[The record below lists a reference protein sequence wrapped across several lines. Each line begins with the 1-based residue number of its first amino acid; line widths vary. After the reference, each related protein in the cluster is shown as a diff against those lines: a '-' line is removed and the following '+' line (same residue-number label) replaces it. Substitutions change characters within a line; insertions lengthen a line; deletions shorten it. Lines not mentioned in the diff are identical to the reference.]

1 MKSGLTKVTFVT
13 TGVLLRRLQT
23 GSGPDGNVASSL
35 ADITHVVVDEV
46 HERSL
51 DTDFLLALLRDV
63 LRYRKDIKVILMS
76 ATLDADIFIDYFGGR
91 QSVGLVHIPGR
102 TFPVED
108 HYLDDVIGKTGF
120 IPGLGDGADE
130 DPEIS
135 ALREESMGKVLRS
148 VGMGINYDLI
158 ASTVQYIDSQLQDQP
173 GGILIFLPGTLE
185 IDRCLAAIKR
195 IPNAHPLPLH
205 ASLLPAEQRR
215 VFFSPPK
222 GKRKVIA
229 ATNVAE
235 TSITI
240 EDIVA
245 VIDTGRVKETSY
257 DPKDNMVR
265 LQEVWASQ
273 AACKQRRGR
282 AGRVRAGACYKL
294 YTRKA
299 ESSMAARPEAEIRR
313 VPLEQLCL
321 SVKAVKG
328 IDDVAMFLANTITP
342 PESMAVEGALDFLH
356 RVGALDHDR
365 LTALGRYLSMIPADL
380 RCAKLMVYGSIFGC
394 IDSCVTIAAILT
406 VKSPFVSPREKRDEA
421 DAAKAQFSRG
431 DGDLVTDFAAYQQ
444 WSDRVKAQGYWQTQP
459 WCGANFLSHQTLRDI
474 SSNRA
479 QFLSSLKDTGVL
491 PVNYSDSDASWNRNS
506 GNRNLLRALIAGAF
520 QPQIAQISF
529 PDKKFA
535 SSMTGTVEVDPDAR
549 TIKYFN
555 QENGRVFIHPSSILF
570 SSQSYSGAAAYLSY
584 FTKMATSKVFIRDL
598 TRMFLPLTGKQS
610 SH

>member
-1 MKSGLTKVTFVT
+1 
-13 TGVLLRRLQT
+13 
-23 GSGPDGNVASSL
+23 
-35 ADITHVVVDEV
+35 
-46 HERSL
+46 
-51 DTDFLLALLRDV
+51 
-63 LRYRKDIKVILMS
+63 
-76 ATLDADIFIDYFGGR
+76 
-91 QSVGLVHIPGR
+91 
-102 TFPVED
+102 
-108 HYLDDVIGKTGF
+108 
-120 IPGLGDGADE
+120 
-130 DPEIS
+130 
-135 ALREESMGKVLRS
+135 
-148 VGMGINYDLI
+148 
-158 ASTVQYIDSQLQDQP
+158 
-173 GGILIFLPGTLE
+173 
-185 IDRCLAAIKR
+185 
-195 IPNAHPLPLH
+195 
-205 ASLLPAEQRR
+205 
-215 VFFSPPK
+215 
-222 GKRKVIA
+222 
-229 ATNVAE
+229 
-235 TSITI
+235 
-240 EDIVA
+240 
-245 VIDTGRVKETSY
+245 
-257 DPKDNMVR
+257 MVR

-282 AGRVRAGACYKL
+282 AGRVRAGACFKL

-321 SVKAVKG
+321 SVKAMKG
-328 IDDVAMFLANTITP
+328 IDDVATFLANTITP
-342 PESMAVEGALDFLH
+342 PESIAVEGAMDFLH

-406 VKSPFVSPREKRDEA
+406 VKSPFVSPREKRGEA
-421 DAAKAQFSRG
+421 DAARAQFSRG
-431 DGDLVTDFAAYQQ
+431 DGDLVTDLAAYQQ

-459 WCGANFLSHQTLRDI
+459 WCGVNFLSHQTLRDI

-479 QFLSSLKDTGVL
+479 QFLSSLKDTGIL

-520 QPQIAQISF
+520 QPQVAQISF

-598 TRMFLPLTGKQS
+598 TPFNAYSLLLFCGSIDLDTMGRGLIVDGWLRLRGWARIGVLVSRLRMMLDEVLASRVDSPSLAPPGLDTPHGVGDRVIEVVKRLVEFNGLDQ
-610 SH
+610 